1 MRLPA
6 LPARPLHRLAGLVRG
21 HPVIAAVTAAA
32 LLAVLSL
39 AVLLPGDGSTQPRAA
54 NVSRNFRAC
63 LLVSPAGATDARLSQ
78 ASWRGMQDAA
88 RSGGV
93 NAQRFPAPTVD
104 AKAALPYFN
113 GAVQH
118 HCRLIVTVGTGMR
131 PATEA
136 AARANPHQEFVIIGA
151 APARPHIAAI
161 AAPDDPGKDQAE
173 EDLADKVSAFIAARR

>member
-6 LPARPLHRLAGLVRG
+6 LTARPVRRFTGLVRG
-21 HPVIAAVTAAA
+21 HPIVAAVA
-32 LLAVLSL
+32 LLAALSL
-39 AVLLPGDGSTQPRAA
+39 TALLTGDRSAQPRAA

-78 ASWRGMQDAA
+78 ASWQGMQDAA

-93 NAQRFPAPTVD
+93 NAERFPAPTVD

-118 HCRLIVTVGTGMR
+118 HCELIVTVGTGMR

-136 AARANPHQEFVIIGA
+136 AARANPRQQFVIIGA
-151 APARPHIAAI
+151 ASAQPRVSAI
-161 AAPDDPGKDQAE
+161 AAPAGPGKEQAGKA
-173 EDLADKVSAFIAARR
+173 LAAQVSAFITDRR

>member
-1 MRLPA
+1 MRLPV
-6 LPARPLHRLAGLVRG
+6 LTARPVHRFAGLVRG
-21 HPVIAAVTAAA
+21 HPVIAATTAAV

-39 AVLLPGDGSTQPRAA
+39 TALLTGGGSTQPQAA

-63 LLVSPAGATDARLSQ
+63 LLVSPAGAADARLSQ
-78 ASWRGMQDAA
+78 VSWQGMQDAA

-93 NAQRFPAPTVD
+93 NAQRFQAPTID

-118 HCRLIVTVGTGMR
+118 HCELIVTVGTGMK

-136 AARANPHQEFVIIGA
+136 AARANPHQEFVIVGA
-151 APARPHIAAI
+151 TSARPHISAI
-161 AAPDDPGKDQAE
+161 AAPDHPEKEPAGAE
-173 EDLADKVSAFIAARR
+173 LAERVSAFITGRR

>member
-6 LPARPLHRLAGLVRG
+6 LCARPVHRFTGLVRG
-21 HPVIAAVTAAA
+21 HPVIAAATAAVLLAALSLTA
-32 LLAVLSL
+32 LLAGGRS
-39 AVLLPGDGSTQPRAA
+39 AQPRAA

-78 ASWRGMQDAA
+78 ASWQGMQDAA

-93 NAQRFPAPTVD
+93 NAQRFEAPTID
-104 AKAALPYFN
+104 AKAALPYIN

-118 HCRLIVTVGTGMR
+118 HCGLIVTVGAGMR

-136 AARANPHQEFVIIGA
+136 AARANPHQEFVIVGA
-151 APARPHIAAI
+151 TSARPHVSAI
-161 AAPDDPGKDQAE
+161 AAPDDPGKDQAGRE
-173 EDLADKVSAFIAARR
+173 VADKVSAFIAARR

>member
-1 MRLPA
+1 MRLPP
-6 LPARPLHRLAGLVRG
+6 LSARSVHRFAGLVRG
-21 HPVIAAVTAAA
+21 HPVIAATTAAVLVAALSLTA
-32 LLAVLSL
+32 LLA
-39 AVLLPGDGSTQPRAA
+39 GGGSGRPRAA

-78 ASWRGMQDAA
+78 ASWQGMQDAA

-93 NAQRFPAPTVD
+93 NAERFPAPTID

-118 HCRLIVTVGTGMR
+118 HCGLIVTVGTGMR

-151 APARPHIAAI
+151 ASARPHISAI
-161 AAPDDPGKDQAE
+161 AAPADAGKDQAGQE
-173 EDLADKVSAFIAARR
+173 LADKVSAFITARR

>member
-6 LPARPLHRLAGLVRG
+6 PTARLLRRFTTLVRG
-21 HPVIAAVTAAA
+21 HPVIAAATAAV
-32 LLAVLSL
+32 LVAVLSL
-39 AVLLPGDGSTQPRAA
+39 TVLLAGDRSAQPRAA

-63 LLVSPAGATDARLSQ
+63 LLVSPAGATDTRLSQ
-78 ASWRGMQDAA
+78 ASWQGMQDAA

-93 NAQRFPAPTVD
+93 NAQRFPTPTID

-118 HCRLIVTVGTGMR
+118 HCELIVTVGTGMR

-136 AARANPHQEFVIIGA
+136 AARANPHQEFVIVGA
-151 APARPHIAAI
+151 GSARPHISAI
-161 AAPDDPGKDQAE
+161 TAPDDPAKEQAGKE
-173 EDLADKVSAFIAARR
+173 LADRVSAFITARS